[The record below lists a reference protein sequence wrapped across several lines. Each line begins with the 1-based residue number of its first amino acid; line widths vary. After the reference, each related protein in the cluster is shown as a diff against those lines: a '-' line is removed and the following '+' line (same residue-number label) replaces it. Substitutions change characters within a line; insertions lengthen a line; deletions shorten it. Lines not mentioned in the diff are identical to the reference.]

1 MFVPLRSQQSKKYL
15 TIMETIQ
22 NELLTVEVS
31 AMGAELQSIKDSDG
45 REYHRM
51 QCQ

>member
-31 AMGAELQSIKDSDG
+31 AMGAELQSICSPS
-45 REYHRM
+45 YAVSIM
-51 QCQ
+51 IPIA